1 MYTYRYL
8 CCNRPPMPGGIPK
21 GAVNVE
27 DFEPYRYEDAGGH
40 CRIVWGAVEYDHELT
55 EKEIEDY
62 ELEYDSEGEVE

>member
-62 ELEYDSEGEVE
+62 ELEYDSEGDE